1 MSNQNQQ
8 GKAQALYQK
17 LEAEKMA
24 YLDRGVECSKYTL
37 PTLITD
43 NDRSSGKNLYTKIAT
58 TYQGL
63 GARGVNNLASKLLI
77 ALLPPNQAFFRLS
90 VDDMKLKQ
98 ELEDYKELQSEFDQQ
113 LSLME
118 RAVMRD
124 IEESGD
130 RTALFEA
137 LKHLIVSGNALLYI
151 AETGT
156 RVYPLKSFCLSR
168 DPEGNLIE
176 VVVREEVDPDVLPEG
191 VSPKN
196 TEGGNLDKTVFIF
209 THITWN
215 YKKDRCRWYQ
225 EAYGKRIGKEGSTP
239 INKCPWIPLRMFRV
253 AHEAYGRSYVEELLG
268 DLKSLEY
275 LSKAIV
281 EGSAAAAKII
291 FLCNPNGTTRPDSLA
306 RAANGSIVAGNP
318 NDVAPLQMQKQADLT
333 VALNTI
339 ARIEQRLSF
348 AFLLNSAIQAGTQG
362 RDRVTAEE
370 IRMVAQEL
378 ETGLGGVYSILSVEL
393 QLPLVN
399 RKMAL
404 MERQGRL
411 PRLPKDVVKP
421 RITTGLDAL
430 GRGNDKAKLIEFITT
445 LSQTMGPETMAQYV
459 NTRELITRLAA
470 SDGLETYKLI
480 KSEEDLMA
488 EEQQSAM
495 MMQQQQAVQDP
506 SNDPAKQAALIK
518 AENDSIRTGQETAAQ
533 TQGGGN

>member
-1 MSNQNQQ
+1 MS
-8 GKAQALYQK
+8 KKLTAEARYTAL
-17 LEAEKMA
+17 EPEKTI
-24 YLDRGVECSKYTL
+24 YLDRAIECAKYTL

-43 NDRSSGKNLYTKIAT
+43 QDRSTGKNSYTKVNT

-63 GARGVNNLASKLLI
+63 GARGVNNLAAKLLI

-90 VDDMKLKQ
+90 VDDIKLQ
-98 ELEDYKELQSEFDQQ
+98 NELENYKELQSEFDQQ

-137 LKHLIVSGNALLYI
+137 LKHLIIGGNALLYI
-151 AETGT
+151 SENGT
-156 RVYPLKSFCLSR
+156 RVYPLKSFVLNR
-168 DPEGNLIE
+168 DPEGNILE
-176 VVVREEVDPDVLPEG
+176 VVVREEVNPDVLPEG
-191 VSPKN
+191 IAPKN
-196 TEGGNLDKTVFIF
+196 SDGQNIDKTVFLF
-209 THITWN
+209 THITWDH
-215 YKKDRCRWYQ
+215 KKDRCKWHQ
-225 EAYGKRIGKEGSTP
+225 EVYGKQVGKEGSVP
-239 INKCPWIPLRMFRV
+239 IEKCPWLPLRMYRV
-253 AHEAYGRSYVEELLG
+253 AHESYGRGFTEELLG

-318 NDVAPLQMQKQADLT
+318 NDVAPLQMQQQAALT

-339 ARIEQRLSF
+339 ARIETRLSF

-378 ETGLGGVYSILSVEL
+378 EAGLGGIYSILSVEL

-404 MERQGRL
+404 MERKGS
-411 PRLPKDVVKP
+411 LPKLPKNIVTP

-445 LSQTMGPETMAQYV
+445 LAQTMGPEAMSRFV
-459 NTRELITRLAA
+459 NNRELIIRLAA
-470 SDGLETYKLI
+470 SDGLDTYKLI
-480 KSEEDLMA
+480 KSEEQLLE
-488 EEQQSAM
+488 EEQQQAM
-495 MMQQQQAVQDP
+495 MMQQQAQAQDP
-506 SNDPAKQAALIK
+506 NQDPAKQAALIQ
-518 AENDSIRTGQETAAQ
+518 AENDSIRTQQEVASAE
-533 TQGGGN
+533 GGNY

>member
-1 MSNQNQQ
+1 MSN
-8 GKAQALYQK
+8 ASARYSAL
-17 LEAEKMA
+17 EPEKTI
-24 YLDRGVECSKYTL
+24 YLDRAIECSKYTL
-37 PTLITD
+37 PTLITE
-43 NDRSSGKNLYTKIAT
+43 NDRSTGKNLYTKIAT

-90 VDDMKLKQ
+90 VDDMKLKR
-98 ELEDYKELQSEFDQQ
+98 ELENYKELQSEFDQQ
-113 LSLME
+113 LALME

-137 LKHLIVSGNALLYI
+137 LKHLIIGGNALLYV
-151 AETGT
+151 AESGT
-156 RVYPLKSFCLSR
+156 RVYPLKSFVLNR
-168 DPEGNLIE
+168 DPEGNILE
-176 VVVREEVDPDVLPEG
+176 VVVREEVSPDVLPEK
-191 VSPKN
+191 VAPKDN
-196 TEGGNLDKTVFIF
+196 EGKFVDKTVFLY
-209 THITWN
+209 THILWD
-215 YKKDRCRWYQ
+215 YKADRCNWYQ
-225 EAYGKRIGKEGSTP
+225 EAYAKQIGKKGSVP
-239 INKCPWIPLRMFRV
+239 IEKSPWIPLRMFRV
-253 AHEAYGRSYVEELLG
+253 AHEAYGRGYCEELLG

-291 FLCNPNGTTRPDSLA
+291 FLCKPNGTTRPDALA
-306 RAANGSIVAGNP
+306 RAANGSIVAGDP

-348 AFLLNSAIQAGTQG
+348 AFLLNSAIQAGTSG

-378 ETGLGGVYSILSVEL
+378 EAGLGGIYSILSVEM

-411 PRLPKDVVKP
+411 PKLPKDVVKP
-421 RITTGLDAL
+421 QITTGLDAL
-430 GRGNDKAKLIEFITT
+430 GRGNDKAKLIEFLQTIAGT
-445 LSQTMGPETMAQYV
+445 LGPEVMAKYV
-459 NTRELITRLAA
+459 NSRELITRLAA
-470 SDGLETYKLI
+470 SDGLDTYKLI
-480 KSEEDLMA
+480 KSDEDLMA
-488 EEQQSAM
+488 EEQQQAM
-495 MMQQQQAVQDP
+495 MMQQQMAAQDP
-506 SNDPAKQAALIK
+506 NNDPAKQAALVK
-518 AENDSIRTGQETAAQ
+518 AENDSIRANQEVAA
-533 TQGGGN
+533 GGRTPGGF

>member
-1 MSNQNQQ
+1 MSSTT
-8 GKAQALYQK
+8 AQALYSF
-17 LEAEKMA
+17 LEAEKNI
-24 YLDRGVECSKYTL
+24 YLDRAIECSKYTL

-43 NDRSSGKNLYTKIAT
+43 ADRSSGKNLYTKVNT

-90 VDDMKLKQ
+90 VDDMKLQQ
-98 ELEDYKELQSEFDQQ
+98 ELDNFKEVQSEFDQQ

-118 RAVMRD
+118 RSVMRD

-137 LKHLIVSGNALLYI
+137 LKHLIVGGNAILYI
-151 AETGT
+151 AENGT
-156 RVYPLKSFCLSR
+156 RVYPLKSFCVKR
-168 DPEGNLIE
+168 DPEGNVLE
-176 VVVREEVDPDVLPEG
+176 VVIREEVSTDVLPEG
-191 VSPKN
+191 IAPKN
-196 TEGGNLDKTVFIF
+196 SDGKFTDQTTFLF
-209 THITWN
+209 THVKWD
-215 YKKDRCRWYQ
+215 YKSNKCTWYQ
-225 EAYGKRIGKEGSTP
+225 EVYGKKVGKEGSSP
-239 INKCPWIPLRMFRV
+239 MEKCPFIVLRLFRV
-253 AHEAYGRSYVEELLG
+253 AHEAYGRSFCEDLLG

-291 FLCNPNGTTRPDSLA
+291 FLCNPNGTTRPDALA
-306 RAANGSIVAGNP
+306 RASNGSIVAGNP

-348 AFLLNSAIQAGTQG
+348 AFLLNSSIQAGTQG

-393 QLPLVN
+393 QLPMVR
-399 RKMAL
+399 RKMAM

-411 PRLPKDVVKP
+411 PKLPKNVVKP

-445 LSQTMGPETMAQYV
+445 LAQTLGPDTMTKFV
-459 NTRELITRLAA
+459 NNREMITRLAA
-470 SDGLETYKLI
+470 SDGLDTYKLI

-488 EEQQSAM
+488 EEQQQAM
-495 MMQQQQAVQDP
+495 MMQQQAQGQDP
-506 SNDPAKQAALIK
+506 QNDPAKQAALIK
-518 AENDSIRTGQETAAQ
+518 AENDSIRTQQEVATA
-533 TQGGGN
+533 QG

>member
-1 MSNQNQQ
+1 MSKNT
-8 GKAQALYQK
+8 AQALYSF
-17 LEAEKMA
+17 LEPEKSI
-24 YLDRGVECSKYTL
+24 YLDRGIECSKYTL
-37 PTLITD
+37 PTLITE
-43 NDRSSGKNLYTKIAT
+43 NDKSTGKNLYTKINT

-90 VDDMKLKQ
+90 VDDMKLQQ
-98 ELEDYKELQSEFDQQ
+98 ELDNYKEVQSQFDQQ

-137 LKHLIVSGNALLYI
+137 LKHLIVSGNALLYVSDN
-151 AETGT
+151 GT
-156 RVYPLKSFCLSR
+156 RVYPLKSFCLKR
-168 DPEGNLIE
+168 DPEGNILE
-176 VVVREEVDPDVLPEG
+176 VVIREEVSTDVLPEG
-191 VSPKN
+191 IAPKN
-196 TEGGNLDKTVFIF
+196 ADGKFTDKTTFLY
-209 THITWN
+209 THVKWD
-215 YKKDRCRWYQ
+215 YKKDKCNWYQ
-225 EAYGKRIGKEGSTP
+225 EVYGKPIGKEGSTP
-239 INKCPWIPLRMFRV
+239 IEKCPFIPLRLFRV
-253 AHEAYGRSYVEELLG
+253 AHEAYGRSFCEDILG

-318 NDVAPLQMQKQADLT
+318 NDVAPLQMNKQADLT

-348 AFLLNSAIQAGTQG
+348 AFLLNSAIQAGAQG

-393 QLPLVN
+393 QLPLVH
-399 RKMAL
+399 RKMTM
-404 MERQGRL
+404 MERQN
-411 PRLPKDVVKP
+411 RLPKLPKNIVKP

-430 GRGNDKAKLIEFITT
+430 GRGNDKIKLIEFIQT
-445 LSQTMGPETMAQYV
+445 LAQTLGPETMSKFV
-459 NTRELITRLAA
+459 NNQELITRLAA
-470 SDGLETYKLI
+470 SDGLDTYKLI

-488 EEQQSAM
+488 EEQQQAM
-495 MMQQQQAVQDP
+495 MMQQQAAGQDP
-506 SNDPAKQAALIK
+506 QNDPAKQAALIK
-518 AENDSIRTGQETAAQ
+518 AENDSIRTEQEVTNAQ
-533 TQGGGN
+533 G